1 MKVLLVA
8 VMVAAGTM
16 GAFADYGYLNFVI
29 DQSAAE
35 KPVDFEYARIGVAGE
50 GAYLNM
56 QGTTSPW
63 VLGNGD
69 GTAPQNWA
77 DLGAYNSPL
86 YSYFVE
92 LYDIDFNAI
101 AASDAFGYEA
111 LMPYIGTPMGQ
122 GGVTPWT
129 VGDFHSV
136 PEPTSGV
143 LILLGVG
150 LLALRRR
157 SARRADPTGSAAQ
170 RRRSARRADPTGVCL
185 AVVLACGMAF
195 GAENDTLITFST
207 PGTDRYADGTAV
219 RDGECYALVWVK
231 DGAEFA
237 GIAADGTVVDPAT
250 SAILLSAPVAK
261 GGRCPS
267 VVFELDAA
275 LAKRYEGG
283 AFSVYLLDTRNAAGR
298 VRGIGANGRVVA
310 VNGYGKAGGVGEGE
324 PKKDA
329 LFAAKGGGVA
339 VVAKSA
345 LPKDAPKPLI
355 KAMKV
360 LGGNVYLTV
369 SGTLPCLQYRPERV
383 ALGGKAETEAGQP
396 VDGKAGE
403 DVILVMP
410 AKGNSGFF
418 RVGRN

>member
-1 MKVLLVA
+1 MKKLIAGL
-8 VMVAAGTM
+8 VAAGTM
-16 GAFADYGYLNFVI
+16 GALADYGYLNFVI

-35 KPVDFEYARIGVAGE
+35 KPVDFEYARVGVAGE

-56 QGTTSPW
+56 QGTSSPW

-77 DLGAYNSPL
+77 DLGAYNNAL

-101 AASDAFGYEA
+101 AASDVFGYEA
-111 LMPYIGTPMGQ
+111 LKPYISTEMGQ
-122 GGVTPWT
+122 GGVTSSWT
-129 VGDFHSV
+129 VGTFHSV
-136 PEPTSGV
+136 PEPSSALLV
-143 LILLGVG
+143 LLGVG

-157 SARRADPTGSAAQ
+157 SARSADPTM
-170 RRRSARRADPTGVCL
+170 VCL
-185 AVVLACGMAF
+185 AALLACGMAF
-195 GAENDTLITFST
+195 GAANDTLISFST

-237 GIAADGTVVDPAT
+237 GIAADGTAVDSAT

-261 GGRCPS
+261 DGRCPS

-275 LAKRYEGG
+275 LARRYEGG
-283 AFSVYLLDTRNAAGR
+283 AFSVYLLDTRNAAGQ
-298 VRGIGANGRVVA
+298 VRGIGANGRAVA
-310 VNGYGKAGGVGEGE
+310 VNGYGKAGAVGGVEE
-324 PKKDA
+324 PKTEA
-329 LFAAKGGGVA
+329 RFAAKGGGVA

-345 LPKDAPKPLI
+345 LPKDAPKPRI

-360 LGGNVYLTV
+360 HGGNVYLTV
-369 SGTLPCLQYRPERV
+369 AGTLSCLQYRLERV
-383 ALGGKAETEAGQP
+383 ALGGKADTEAGQP

>member
-1 MKVLLVA
+1 MKNVLLVA
-8 VMVAAGTM
+8 VVVGAWAM

-35 KPVDFEYARIGVAGE
+35 KPIDFSYARVGVAGE
-50 GAYLNM
+50 DAYLNL
-56 QGTTSPW
+56 QGTASPW
-63 VLGNGD
+63 VVGNGD

-101 AASDAFGYEA
+101 AASEVFGYDA
-111 LMPYIGTPMGQ
+111 LTSHIATPMGQ
-122 GGVTPWT
+122 GGATPWT
-129 VGDFHSV
+129 VTTFNV
-136 PEPTSGV
+136 PEPSSALL
-143 LILLGVG
+143 LILGFG
-150 LLALRRR
+150 ALALRRR
-157 SARRADPTGSAAQ
+157 KTTFLCAA
-170 RRRSARRADPTGVCL
+170 L
-185 AVVLACGMAF
+185 AAGLCF
-195 GAENDTLITFST
+195 SAENDTLISFST
-207 PGTDRYADGTAV
+207 PGPDRYADGTAV

-237 GIAADGTVVDPAT
+237 GIAADGTAVDPET

-261 GGRCPS
+261 DGRCPS

-283 AFSVYLLDTRNAAGR
+283 AFSVYLLDTRNAAGQ
-298 VRGIGANGRVVA
+298 VRGIGANGRAVA
-310 VNGYGKAGGVGEGE
+310 VNGYGKAGSVGGAEE
-324 PKKDA
+324 LKTDA
-329 LFAAKGGGVA
+329 RFAAKGGGVS
-339 VVAKSA
+339 VLAKSA
-345 LPKDAPKPLI
+345 LPKDAPRPRI

-369 SGTLPCLQYRPERV
+369 SGTLPCLQYRPVRV
-383 ALGGKAETEAGQP
+383 ELGGAASEDAGQP
-396 VDGKAGE
+396 VDGKADE

-410 AKGNSGFF
+410 AKGDSGFF
-418 RVGRN
+418 KVGRN